1 MLNSERFTKIL
12 DFLETVDQLKIVYR
26 AAYLSDQSRHESDAE
41 HTWHMSL
48 FALLLYQEMNR
59 ELDIAHVLKLILVHD
74 LVEVYAGDTF
84 AHDPTGYFDKQ
95 AREEAA
101 ANQLFSLL
109 PKDLQILTYS
119 WWQEFENAQTLEA
132 QFAQAMDR
140 LQAFAQNI
148 FSAGRVWH
156 ERSVTETMSRKRNQ
170 AAMVFDP
177 ALADIFEALYQRAT
191 REHLWE
197 FADLSPS

>member
-1 MLNSERFTKIL
+1 M
-12 DFLETVDQLKIVYR
+12 YR

-48 FALLLYQEMNR
+48 FALLLYQEMNH

-109 PKDLQILTYS
+109 PQDLQILMSS

-148 FSAGRVWH
+148 FSAGRGLY
-156 ERSVTETMSRKRNQ
+156 RSNYAELVSKCQ
-170 AAMVFDP
+170 Q
-177 ALADIFEALYQRAT
+177 IKQRI
-191 REHLWE
+191 
-197 FADLSPS
+197 